1 LRFQKFYTYSS
12 GAPVIR
18 EQICQEALTVE
29 EPPDLVLASKAPV
42 VEQLIFGPPKICHRG
57 LWWPAEA
64 VAEEQDLVP
73 AADQEERSWL

>member
-1 LRFQKFYTYSS
+1 
-12 GAPVIR
+12 
-18 EQICQEALTVE
+18 VE

-42 VEQLIFGPPKICHRG
+42 VEQLIFGPHKICHRG